1 MAAPNPTS
9 QRIGVR
15 TKLAAKGWRETENR
29 IKKKGGGGND
39 GWEEGE
45 MGVLQVT
52 LKVSDGW
59 EEGEMGVLQ
68 VTLKVSES
76 WGPGAAIVRCQFG
89 LCVSNVE
96 KDEAVVFDPI

>member
-29 IKKKGGGGND
+29 IKKKGGGGI
-39 GWEEGE
+39 
-45 MGVLQVT
+45 GVLR
-52 LKVSDGW
+52 
-59 EEGEMGVLQ
+59 